1 MIWTFNNK
9 SLDFSGRPLLMG
21 VVNITPDSFYDGGK
35 YLHFHDA
42 VSHALHLIEEG
53 ADIIDLG
60 AESSRPGASPVSA
73 DEELHRLLPVL
84 KKIREKTNIPISI
97 DTYKPDVAEEALKQ
111 GADII
116 NDISAARDSSYMLEV
131 AARFGSPIVLMHMKG
146 QPSNMQDKV
155 DYTDLFV
162 EVTEF
167 LQGRIDI
174 AKGMGVKMILADPG
188 IGFGKY
194 LEHNLDLMA
203 NLDILS
209 DRLCVPIVLG
219 ASRKSFIEHLLG
231 REKKD
236 RLAASLAV
244 AAWSVMNKVDILRVH
259 DIKESKDVITVIS
272 KLKKMKYSDGKL

>member
-1 MIWTFNNK
+1 MIWTFNK
-9 SLDFSGRPLLMG
+9 KTLDFSRRPLLMG

-35 YLHFHDA
+35 YLHLHEA
-42 VSHALHLIEEG
+42 VSHALHLTKEG

-73 DEELHRLLPVL
+73 DEELSRLLPVL
-84 KKIREKTNIPISI
+84 KKIKEKTNIPISI
-97 DTYKPDVAEEALKQ
+97 DTYKPEVAEQALKQ

-116 NDISAARDSSYMLEV
+116 NDISAARENNSMLEV

-146 QPSNMQDKV
+146 QPSNMQENV
-155 DYTDLFV
+155 DYADLFA

-167 LQGRIDI
+167 LQERIDT
-174 AKGMGVKMILADPG
+174 AKGLGIEMILADPG

-203 NLDILS
+203 NINLLS
-209 DRLCVPIVLG
+209 EKLQVPILLG
-219 ASRKSFIEHLLG
+219 ASRKSFIEHFLG

-236 RLAASLAV
+236 RLAASLAIV
-244 AAWSVMNKVDILRVH
+244 SWSVMNKVDILRVH
-259 DIKESKDVITVIS
+259 DVKESKDVIAVIS
-272 KLKKMKYSDGKL
+272 KLRKMKYSEGKI